1 MIAKLVK
8 GMLFLSGSIFLIL
21 SILTV
26 IGIVLIQLN
35 GGVV

>member
-26 IGIVLIQLN
+26 IGIVLIKLN